1 MPDNYNVNINVNNP
15 YISDKSRLAA
25 ALLAF
30 FLGYLGI
37 HRFYV
42 GKIGTGILW
51 LFTAGFFGLGALID
65 FIIILCGS
73 FRDKYGRVIER
84 W

>member
-1 MPDNYNVNINVNNP
+1 MGSSPRT
-15 YISDKSRLAA
+15 RLITF
-25 ALLAF
+25 LLAF

-42 GKIGTGILW
+42 GKMGTGVLYLCTGGLFGIGYVVDCIL
-51 LFTAGFFGLGALID
+51 
-65 FIIILCGS
+65 ILVGS
-73 FRDKYGRVIER
+73 FKDKEGLTVDQ

>member
-1 MPDNYNVNINVNNP
+1 MGASPRTKLITF
-15 YISDKSRLAA
+15 
-25 ALLAF
+25 LLCI

-42 GKIGTGILW
+42 GKMGTGVLYLLTGGLFGVGYVVDCILI
-51 LFTAGFFGLGALID
+51 LIGAFKDKEGLTV
-65 FIIILCGS
+65 S
-73 FRDKYGRVIER
+73 E